1 MRWQSTADN
10 TEPLKRERFAKPL
23 SVLGIFCSFILVLV
37 MLYPEQGLLGVL
49 SGGDDAATIR
59 YREALLRIRPD
70 DNDLR
75 LKVAGS
81 LVRSGSY
88 NRALEVLSVSKPGL
102 SKDQQ
107 HLIWNLSY
115 AALKNLYSHA
125 ATRDEAEWLR
135 LQPRFLAAARD
146 LAGSDPPAWLL
157 KEFAADAEKAGDQKA
172 SQEFDRQA
180 KAAMNNQPLQT
191 AVKTDYRATA
201 AQYFEMMKKAETLAK
216 RRELFFIGVRTL
228 QAGNLPL
235 EAFDAGEKHLNGLDS
250 DRTTLIFLTKVGL
263 AAGQPARA
271 QRIIKKALGMNENK
285 QKQGDS

>member
-1 MRWQSTADN
+1 MRWQSTVDN
-10 TEPLKRERFAKPL
+10 TEIPKRERFATPL

-37 MLYPEQGLLGVL
+37 LLYPEQGLLGVL

-75 LKVAGS
+75 LKVTGS

-88 NRALEVLSVSKPGL
+88 NRALEVLSIFKPGL
-102 SKDQQ
+102 SSDQQ
-107 HLIWNLSY
+107 HLIRDLRY
-115 AALKNLYSHA
+115 TVLKNLYSRA
-125 ATRDEAEWLR
+125 IRGESEWLR
-135 LQPRFLAAARD
+135 LQPLFLAAARD

-157 KEFAADAEKAGDQKA
+157 KEFAADARKAGDQKA
-172 SQEFDRQA
+172 GQEFDRQA
-180 KAAMNNQPLQT
+180 KASINNQQLQ
-191 AVKTDYRATA
+191 ASVKMDYRATA
-201 AQYFEMMKKAETLAK
+201 AQYFEMMKGAEGLAR
-216 RRELFFIGVRTL
+216 RRELFFSGVRTL
-228 QAGNLPL
+228 QAGNLPQ
-235 EAFDAGEKHLNGLDS
+235 EAFDAGEKYLNGLAS
-250 DRTTLIFLTKVGL
+250 DRATLIFLTKVGL

>member
-1 MRWQSTADN
+1 MRWQSTAHN
-10 TEPLKRERFAKPL
+10 IEPPKRERFATPL
-23 SVLGIFCSFILVLV
+23 NVLGIFCSFILVLV

-88 NRALEVLSVSKPGL
+88 SRALEVLSVFKPGL
-102 SKDQQ
+102 SLDQQ
-107 HLIWNLSY
+107 HLVKELRY
-115 AALKNLYSHA
+115 ATLKNLYIRA
-125 ATRDEAEWLR
+125 IRGEAEWLR
-135 LQPRFLAAARD
+135 LQTLFLAAARE

-157 KEFAADAEKAGDQKA
+157 KGFAVDARKAGDQKA
-172 SQEFDRQA
+172 GQEFDRQA
-180 KAAMNNQPLQT
+180 KASINAQQLQAT
-191 AVKTDYRATA
+191 EKLDYRTIA
-201 AQYFEMMKKAETLAK
+201 AQYFELMKKAETLAK
-216 RRELFFIGVRTL
+216 RRELFFSGVRTL

-235 EAFDAGEKHLNGLDS
+235 EAFDAGEKHLNGLAT
-250 DRTTLIFLTKVGL
+250 DRPTLIFLTRVGL

-271 QRIIKKALGMNENK
+271 QRIIKRALGMNENM